1 MRRSSSESEDGSYSR
16 YVQVAEKSRVK
27 QLKKQILEDLGL
39 QEMCAIR
46 LYHKNEMIV
55 WDMDSVRDLQIDK
68 VDVEVFI
75 TLHFSVAGK
84 GSSYAIS
91 IDVNPNETL
100 EIIRTRVTF
109 YKMFN

>member
-1 MRRSSSESEDGSYSR
+1 VGRSSQEGEDSNYSR

-55 WDMDSVRDLQIDK
+55 EDMETVRDLQIEK

-75 TLHFSVAGK
+75 TLEFSVAGK
-84 GSSYAIS
+84 GSSYAIK

-100 EIIRTRVTF
+100 EIIRTRVPF
-109 YKMFN
+109 YKMFS